1 MIRAALLLFSL
12 PLAAQPG
19 SSILARGFHS
29 ELEDFQRIH
38 HSYGRGDA

>member
-29 ELEDFQRIH
+29 EFLIPAFCPLPSAFCIL
-38 HSYGRGDA
+38 